1 MESLPSTTH
10 PTSLEEM
17 LGTAPEDS
25 NISEIAEDSM
35 TPPSVPQP
43 FVAPETPAPMDPT
56 KLAELRR
63 SCIKNCSEVNRDYQ
77 HSRQTERRF
86 YYDSQTS
93 VVQCPAKRAKV
104 QVQEARSPLYPVAL
118 HPMQFQET
126 VKIFP
131 ADALRRLP
139 LNTVLDTSH
148 LFPPKREASP
158 LPIRVTDEEL
168 LRQER
173 AIAALEKTKQEVV
186 PVVIP
191 EPQTPKT
198 SRGPGRRSNA
208 EKNAM
213 RTCSFCK
220 SCDEGDSLLERLL
233 RCCQCQTHMHA
244 KCLDMS
250 LEMIRVVRAYSWCCA
265 DCKKCTDAM
274 MCCDSCDRGY
284 HTHCVGLTEIPS
296 GTWRFWMSSASGTTD
311 IGVKYQRLATEFVK
325 LRSQV
330 GVLKNAIVEE
340 QEKTARQRDEL
351 HEKETEIRKVQVE
364 NEGLLFRNCQLVKR
378 VEALQQSLEDVTKMH
393 AAKGKKKQ
401 KEANLR
407 LFVDLSDQSPNIPGT
422 SANSERRQLL
432 EQELERRV
440 VEVSEMASKIYDMEK
455 QHETIMRTLNEKV
468 VNLEAENSY
477 MKQELKKAKE
487 TSSLQNGNISIQT
500 SNENP
505 VVINEFTPSTPALAN
520 NNDENKAKSL
530 LSCEIPNSESVAMK
544 SISPIPQNLMTESVR
559 SIVAEANRTKAEC
572 EGTVTA
578 LEHELEIM
586 RKWRDK
592 QTNAADAIDPLTKN
606 AENLLDEFYRQKI
619 KQLSVDLRFAK
630 GEATYYKDECTALL
644 DGSKTMLK
652 ERAVEEACC
661 NCSSL
666 RDALEGTQRTFES
679 QMRQLYEQINDRDA
693 EIREHKDQLRVLSEG
708 SSSSGR
714 ESSFTQN
721 LWQMGKRKHIKSGAG
736 DVVTKPAPLT
746 TQIETEKVAR
756 QREPRGIL
764 KKQKLDDEYVPD
776 KMSEKILKLAA
787 EQRTDIEEPN
797 LGVDDL
803 ASALKK
809 SEFGDRAVEEDDS
822 EVEGGDAVS
831 RTSLKSYLHDEE
843 AVRSGRD
850 GSTVSRRSRRTRT
863 ESQQEELEELD
874 SALTA
879 GLSQNVI
886 QMYREIGQ
894 YMSHYRSG
902 KIPKAFKSI
911 PALLNWEQ
919 ILEFYRYYL
928 LPRVLDD
935 IMEFRKLNVHLFNA
949 LKKAVY
955 KPTAFVKGILLPMC
969 TSDSFSMIV
978 AHVIRG
984 VLTAVSLPVFHAA
997 TAMIKIARLP
1007 VSSPISYVLTGMINK
1022 RYTMPSLA
1030 VDALIHYF
1038 CSYDLDDEM
1047 PLSLNTCIQNF
1058 VQLYKLELTDQQK
1071 QTLIELL
1078 KNKGHKLASSIPL
1091 QELESVSVTE

>member
-1 MESLPSTTH
+1 
-10 PTSLEEM
+10 
-17 LGTAPEDS
+17 
-25 NISEIAEDSM
+25 
-35 TPPSVPQP
+35 
-43 FVAPETPAPMDPT
+43 
-56 KLAELRR
+56 
-63 SCIKNCSEVNRDYQ
+63 
-77 HSRQTERRF
+77 
-86 YYDSQTS
+86 
-93 VVQCPAKRAKV
+93 
-104 QVQEARSPLYPVAL
+104 
-118 HPMQFQET
+118 
-126 VKIFP
+126 
-131 ADALRRLP
+131 
-139 LNTVLDTSH
+139 
-148 LFPPKREASP
+148 
-158 LPIRVTDEEL
+158 
-168 LRQER
+168 
-173 AIAALEKTKQEVV
+173 
-186 PVVIP
+186 
-191 EPQTPKT
+191 
-198 SRGPGRRSNA
+198 
-208 EKNAM
+208 
-213 RTCSFCK
+213 
-220 SCDEGDSLLERLL
+220 
-233 RCCQCQTHMHA
+233 
-244 KCLDMS
+244 
-250 LEMIRVVRAYSWCCA
+250 
-265 DCKKCTDAM
+265 
-274 MCCDSCDRGY
+274 
-284 HTHCVGLTEIPS
+284 
-296 GTWRFWMSSASGTTD
+296 MSSASGTTD

-714 ESSFTQN
+714 ESSFTQVTTLFPRINLNFGFRVFGGLLESKRALKKLRVIERVSHIQNTFYGPN

-919 ILEFYRYYL
+919 ILEITCPEKYTAASMLHATRMFSAVASPKVCERFYRYYL